1 MYIYIYMC
9 VCICIIYICKCIY
22 ICVCVYMYYIYI
34 CVCVCVYLVFFFFY
48 FDILIFIIFLFVCL
62 FVLLF
67 IIMCSPRLETF
78 LRRVSDFVKIWVL
91 FCTCIFYFC
100 IVELWFLVKLKYRK
114 KGEKRNFPSLMFI
127 KKCFCWGNYLCKN
140 SSKNFG
146 KSSKGR
152 FIVKFI

>member
-1 MYIYIYMC
+1 MY
-9 VCICIIYICKCIY
+9 VC
-22 ICVCVYMYYIYI
+22 I
-34 CVCVCVYLVFFFFY
+34 CVCVCVCVCACLCVFKVFLLFFWY
-48 FDILIFIIFLFVCL
+48 FDFYYFLLFY

-67 IIMCSPRLETF
+67 IIMCSPRLKTF

-114 KGEKRNFPSLMFI
+114 KGKKRDFLSLMFI

-152 FIVKFI
+152 LIVKFI